1 MKFADKMKLYRR
13 QKEWT
18 QQDAAERLLIS
29 RKTISS
35 WENGRSYPDIFML
48 VQISDLYHVSLDD
61 LLREDHEMI
70 NNYKEEHTMNAKKD
84 NTFAISYIINFLAC
98 IYFLFQTIGLV
109 KTTSLSSIWRV
120 VLGVMVGIA
129 LLNVYYLIS
138 KCDWKK
144 VKGKEKVG
152 MIITLIIISV
162 LLMKISDYRFNISD
176 SYNNGRDFG
185 IGFVVA
191 IKSIA
196 FTELI
201 WLFPQFKERRAK

>member
-18 QQDAAERLLIS
+18 QQDVAERLLIS

-48 VQISDLYHVSLDD
+48 AQISDLYHVSLDD

-84 NTFAISYIINFLAC
+84 NTFTISYIINFLAC

-109 KTTSLSSIWRV
+109 KITSLSSSWRV

-144 VKGKEKVG
+144 VKRQEKVG
-152 MIITLIIISV
+152 MIITLIIITV
-162 LLMKISDYRFNISD
+162 LLMKISNYRFNISD

-185 IGFVVA
+185 IGFVTA

-196 FTELI
+196 FVALI
-201 WLFPQFKERRAK
+201 WLYPQFKKRKG

>member
-18 QQDAAERLLIS
+18 QQDVAERLLIS

-84 NTFAISYIINFLAC
+84 NTFTISYIINFLAC

-144 VKGKEKVG
+144 VKGQEKVG

-191 IKSIA
+191 MKSFA
-196 FTELI
+196 FTGLI

>member
-1 MKFADKMKLYRR
+1 
-13 QKEWT
+13 
-18 QQDAAERLLIS
+18 
-29 RKTISS
+29 
-35 WENGRSYPDIFML
+35 
-48 VQISDLYHVSLDD
+48 
-61 LLREDHEMI
+61 MI

-84 NTFAISYIINFLAC
+84 NTFTISYIINFFAC
-98 IYFLFQTIGLV
+98 IYFLLQTIGLV

-144 VKGKEKVG
+144 VKRQEKVG
-152 MIITLIIISV
+152 MIITLIIITV

>member
-84 NTFAISYIINFLAC
+84 NTFTISYIINFLAC

-129 LLNVYYLIS
+129 LLNVSYLIS

-144 VKGKEKVG
+144 VKGQEKVG

-201 WLFPQFKERRAK
+201 WLFSQFKERRAK

>member
-13 QKEWT
+13 QKGWT
-18 QQDAAERLLIS
+18 QQDVAERLLIS

-84 NTFAISYIINFLAC
+84 NTFTISYIINFLSC
-98 IYFLFQTIGLV
+98 IYFLLQTIGLV

-120 VLGVMVGIA
+120 VLGVMFGIA

-144 VKGKEKVG
+144 FKGQEKVG
-152 MIITLIIISV
+152 VIITLIIITA

-185 IGFVVA
+185 IGFVTA

-196 FTELI
+196 FVALI
-201 WLFPQFKERRAK
+201 WLYPQFKKRKG

>member
-1 MKFADKMKLYRR
+1 
-13 QKEWT
+13 
-18 QQDAAERLLIS
+18 
-29 RKTISS
+29 
-35 WENGRSYPDIFML
+35 ML

-84 NTFAISYIINFLAC
+84 NTFTISYIINLLAC
-98 IYFLFQTIGLV
+98 VYFLFQTIGLV

-144 VKGKEKVG
+144 VKGQEKVG

-201 WLFPQFKERRAK
+201 WLFSQFKERRAK

>member
-18 QQDAAERLLIS
+18 QQDVAERLLIS

-70 NNYKEEHTMNAKKD
+70 DNYKEEHTMNAKKD
-84 NTFAISYIINFLAC
+84 NTFTISYVINLLAC

-144 VKGKEKVG
+144 VKRQEKVG
-152 MIITLIIISV
+152 MIITLIIISA

-176 SYNNGRDFG
+176 GYNNGRDFG

-201 WLFPQFKERRAK
+201 WLFSQFKERRAK

>member
-1 MKFADKMKLYRR
+1 MKFADKMKLYRY
-13 QKEWT
+13 QKGWT
-18 QQDAAERLLIS
+18 QQDVAERLLIS

-70 NNYKEEHTMNAKKD
+70 NNYKEEHAMNAKKD
-84 NTFAISYIINFLAC
+84 NTFTISYIINFLAC

-138 KCDWKK
+138 KCDWKM
-144 VKGKEKVG
+144 VKGQEKVG
-152 MIITLIIISV
+152 MIITFIIISV

-185 IGFVVA
+185 VGFGAA
-191 IKSIA
+191 IKSMA
-196 FTELI
+196 FVALI

>member
-1 MKFADKMKLYRR
+1 MKLYRR

-18 QQDAAERLLIS
+18 QQDVAERLLIS

-84 NTFAISYIINFLAC
+84 NTFTISYIINFLAC

-138 KCDWKK
+138 RCDRKK
-144 VKGKEKVG
+144 VKGQEKVG

-176 SYNNGRDFG
+176 RYNNGRDFG

-201 WLFPQFKERRAK
+201 WLFSQFKERRAK

>member
-18 QQDAAERLLIS
+18 QQDVAERLLIS

-48 VQISDLYHVSLDD
+48 VQISDLYHVSLND

-70 NNYKEEHTMNAKKD
+70 DNYKEEHTMNTKKD
-84 NTFAISYIINFLAC
+84 NTFTISYIINLLAC
-98 IYFLFQTIGLV
+98 VYFLFQTIGLV

-144 VKGKEKVG
+144 VKGQEKVG

-201 WLFPQFKERRAK
+201 WLFSQFKERRAK

>member
-13 QKEWT
+13 QKGWT
-18 QQDAAERLLIS
+18 QQDVAERLLIS

-84 NTFAISYIINFLAC
+84 NTFTISYIINFFAC
-98 IYFLFQTIGLV
+98 IYFLLQTIGLV

-144 VKGKEKVG
+144 VKRQEKVG
-152 MIITLIIISV
+152 MIITLIIITV

>member
-18 QQDAAERLLIS
+18 QQDVAERLLIS

-84 NTFAISYIINFLAC
+84 NTFTISYIINFFAC
-98 IYFLFQTIGLV
+98 IYFLLQTIGLV

-144 VKGKEKVG
+144 VKRQEKVG
-152 MIITLIIISV
+152 MIITLIIITV